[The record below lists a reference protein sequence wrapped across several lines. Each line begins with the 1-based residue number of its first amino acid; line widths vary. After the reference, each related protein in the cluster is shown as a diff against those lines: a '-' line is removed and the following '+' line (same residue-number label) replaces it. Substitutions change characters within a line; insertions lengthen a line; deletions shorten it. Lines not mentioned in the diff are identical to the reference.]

1 MRRIVDEGGTA
12 DGLKPDSGRC
22 PSVLVVEDEP
32 ILRMNAAAILEGAG
46 CDVTEAMDG
55 DEAFAMI
62 QAEPNRFTHIFT
74 DVEMPGVLDGI
85 RLARL
90 VSTLYP
96 AIKVIVT
103 SGKGEEDEGAAEH
116 YSRFIRK
123 PWTPTDVLNLVAQ
136 AAP

>member
-1 MRRIVDEGGTA
+1 MRRIADDEGAAAT
-12 DGLKPDSGRC
+12 LVPDSRRP

-32 ILRMNAAAILEGAG
+32 ILRIAAATILEDAG
-46 CDVTEAMDG
+46 YDVAEALNG

-62 QAEPNRFTHIFT
+62 EAEPNRFTHLFT
-74 DVEMPGVLDGI
+74 DVEMPGILDGI

-96 AIKVIVT
+96 AIIVTVT
-103 SGKGEEDEGAAEH
+103 SGNEEGDEGAAEH

-123 PWTPTDVLNLVAQ
+123 PWTPIDVLNLVTQ